1 MKKSLLAAA
10 LIAPFLT
17 GCVIAVS
24 DGEAETHW
32 AGKNSSSW
40 ETKNKNNREAISEL
54 AMDSSYQSVLTKL
67 KTPDFTELLKKGDD
81 VYQILFYVTHSVHSD
96 GKTTKDECT
105 PLIFK
110 NDKLVGMGESA
121 LGMINN

>member
-32 AGKNSSSW
+32 AGK
-40 ETKNKNNREAISEL
+40 
-54 AMDSSYQSVLTKL
+54 
-67 KTPDFTELLKKGDD
+67 
-81 VYQILFYVTHSVHSD
+81 THQAGKHSI
-96 GKTTKDECT
+96 KIIVK
-105 PLIFK
+105 
-110 NDKLVGMGESA
+110 
-121 LGMINN
+121 

>member
-32 AGKNSSSW
+32 AGNDSSSW
-40 ETKNKNNREAISEL
+40 QHQHKKNREAIADL
-54 AMDSSYQSVLTKL
+54 TMDSSYQSVLAQL
-67 KTPDFTELLKKGDD
+67 KTPKALKASSKAPKAPKAPSKAPKAPSKAPPTQCFFFDRST
-81 VYQILFYVTHSVHSD
+81 V
-96 GKTTKDECT
+96 
-105 PLIFK
+105 
-110 NDKLVGMGESA
+110 
-121 LGMINN
+121 